1 MKTATIPS
9 RRKPAT
15 RFFDCDY
22 DNWVGFAGC
31 GIKKNITLRSG
42 EMVSQKQK
50 VNRFLDRKL
59 TQP

>member
-42 EMVSQKQK
+42 EWRAKS
-50 VNRFLDRKL
+50 RRLIDS
-59 TQP
+59 